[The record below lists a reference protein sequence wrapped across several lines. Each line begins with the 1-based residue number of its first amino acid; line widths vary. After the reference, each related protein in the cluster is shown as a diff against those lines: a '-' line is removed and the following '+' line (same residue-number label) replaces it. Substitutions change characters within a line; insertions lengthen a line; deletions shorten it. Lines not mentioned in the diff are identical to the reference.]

1 MIQLEDKEE
10 AKWKQAPEVGD
21 HIQLPLAAAN
31 QSKGPLV
38 NCKASIERDPVWW
51 LKASIERDPA

>member
-1 MIQLEDKEE
+1 M
-10 AKWKQAPEVGD
+10 GD

>member
-1 MIQLEDKEE
+1 M
-10 AKWKQAPEVGD
+10 GD
-21 HIQLPLAAAN
+21 HIQLPLAAEN
-31 QSKGPLV
+31 LSKGPLV